1 MRVPK
6 NQQQI
11 ISKYYSK
18 MAWQVVISTFFH
30 EKKNYYQKYLIL
42 KLRPTTRAKHSQMGK
57 YLSSTAVVCNIVRP
71 DLNVIRYRVLYI
83 YAIIW
88 MSLLFIGSPFWIW
101 TFSFGHMLL
110 QIYMQHCEKR
120 FLNLYCI
127 QIYICK
133 YFYPVLYLLMNTSE
147 TKKLLVYYR

>member
-18 MAWQVVISTFFH
+18 MAWQVVILTIFH
-30 EKKNYYQKYLIL
+30 EKKNNHQKYLIL

-83 YAIIW
+83 YMPPGQNTLKWAN
-88 MSLLFIGSPFWIW
+88 
-101 TFSFGHMLL
+101 
-110 QIYMQHCEKR
+110 IYLPQQLCA
-120 FLNLYCI
+120 
-127 QIYICK
+127 
-133 YFYPVLYLLMNTSE
+133 
-147 TKKLLVYYR
+147 